1 MQKVGSRPFLVTL
14 SLFIALSLI
23 NPTKASAAEG
33 ISELTFDS
41 SSYSIGDEIS
51 LEFSVEA
58 PSNPKYNYKVGVSFN
73 GIVNNFSFS
82 GTSDLI
88 EGTLSS
94 GKWRMLVKIP
104 ADTIGD
110 RYSVY
115 FKPLGKQ
122 GPFPKNL
129 KLAANYSAIVNI
141 FGKSPPTYPEIQ
153 VSNSKIDKSNYVP
166 GDSVSISFE
175 TAILS
180 GQVNE
185 DTERPIISL
194 KDVRTGN
201 LIYPI
206 INNKR
211 SKPLVI
217 GSYQTGIWT
226 SKFQLM
232 SNMLS
237 TEISIVLTIPG
248 KSNLSSVKTDLGI
261 ITINSPIPEVQVL
274 SIKYDKKI
282 YKTTDKLEVFF
293 QTLSSGFASSDSVK
307 PYLIFTDIDRT
318 DLSEKIIP
326 ELLSG
331 TINDGQWRATV
342 SVPTTI
348 KPGDYFLGFYNES
361 GTIRGLGPVIKVGT
375 EIRCIKGKLSKKI
388 LVTNPKCPSGYKK
401 A

>member
-1 MQKVGSRPFLVTL
+1 MQTVRSKSFILIL
-14 SLFIALSLI
+14 SLFVALSLI
-23 NPTKASAAEG
+23 NANKASAAEG
-33 ISELTFDS
+33 ISDLTFNS
-41 SSYSIGDEIS
+41 ASYSIGDEIA

-58 PSNPKYNYKVGVSFN
+58 PNNPKYNYKVGVSFS

-82 GTSDLI
+82 GTSELI
-88 EGTLSS
+88 EGSLSS

-104 ADTIGD
+104 VDTIGD

-115 FKPLGKQ
+115 FKPLGK
-122 GPFPKNL
+122 GPVPKNL

-141 FGKSPPTYPEIQ
+141 LGKSPPTYPEIQ
-153 VSNSKIDKSNYVP
+153 VSNSKIDKANYVP
-166 GDSVSISFE
+166 GESVSISFE
-175 TAILS
+175 TAIMS

-211 SKPLVI
+211 SKPQVI

-237 TEISIVLTIPG
+237 TEISILLTIPG

-282 YKTTDKLEVFF
+282 YKTTDKLEVTF
-293 QTLSSGFASSDSVK
+293 QTLSSGFSSSDSVK

-318 DLSEKIIP
+318 DLSEKIAP
-326 ELLSG
+326 DLLSG
-331 TINDGQWRATV
+331 TINDGQWRATI
-342 SVPTTI
+342 SVPATI

-375 EIRCIKGKLSKKI
+375 EIKCIKGKLSKKVLEI
-388 LVTNPKCPSGYKK
+388 NPKCPSGYKK

>member
-1 MQKVGSRPFLVTL
+1 MQKVGSRPFLLTL

-58 PSNPKYNYKVGVSFN
+58 PSNPKYNYKVGVSFS

-115 FKPLGKQ
+115 FKPLGK

-293 QTLSSGFASSDSVK
+293 QTLSLGFASSDSVK

-318 DLSEKIIP
+318 DLSEKVIP

-375 EIRCIKGKLSKKI
+375 EIRCIKGKLSKKVLAI
-388 LVTNPKCPSGYKK
+388 NPKCPSGYKK